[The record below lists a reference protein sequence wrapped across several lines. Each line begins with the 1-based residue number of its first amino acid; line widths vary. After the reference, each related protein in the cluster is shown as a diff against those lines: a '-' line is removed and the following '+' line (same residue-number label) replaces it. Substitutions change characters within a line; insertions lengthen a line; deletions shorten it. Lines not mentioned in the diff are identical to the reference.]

1 MKKKKKIT
9 LATSVHSFLRSIP
22 VKHIYNDLAKWISQ
36 KG

>member
-1 MKKKKKIT
+1 MKKEKKIT

-22 VKHIYNDLAKWISQ
+22 IKHIYNDLTKWNSQ